1 MKYLLKAAACAA
13 LVLSLCVFASCGSD
27 DDDDDGPSVVAKF
40 ADSGN
45 ARTMFFY
52 DDSTFKVTETV
63 SGAEAVVLRSAE
75 TVVLRGTYTGDPAK
89 KVVLTVTESGTA
101 GVAAGETVTVTV
113 TDDGAMEPDD
123 CDWFGAF
130 EMLQGDLDDE
140 VFYNVTALDDLV
152 GTWSGVAEYTEEYE
166 EWNYDDNGT
175 KYTWTYTDTEKIY
188 CEVLVEKNHA
198 VTLKNKAGSWATE
211 KCIFEDETA
220 AESWAAN
227 MRDSIEEDV
236 EEYGAE
242 IIKET
247 STDSTW
253 KIEVRYRDE
262 SGDVYSTETV
272 TVDYAKLTAT
282 TEGKL
287 VGDLTWSD
295 DGEYRLNIE
304 GGICW
309 MEYHDNGWDQ
319 EEYFKINSAKNKIQ
333 MFDGDDGTYEAT
345 MTKK

>member
-13 LVLSLCVFASCGSD
+13 LVLSLCVFASCGS

-63 SGAEAVVLRSAE
+63 SGAE
-75 TVVLRGTYTGDPAK
+75 TVVLRGTYTGNPAE

-101 GVAAGETVTVTV
+101 GVAAGKTVTVTV
-113 TDDGAMEPDD
+113 TDDGAMESDG

-166 EWNYDDNGT
+166 EWNYDNNGT

-188 CEVLVEKNHA
+188 CELLVEKSHA
-198 VTLKNKAGSWATE
+198 VTLKYKAGSWATE
-211 KCIFEDETA
+211 KCIFEDEA
-220 AESWAAN
+220 AAKSWADN
-227 MRDSIEEDV
+227 MRDSIKEDE
-236 EEYGAE
+236 EEYGADV
-242 IIKET
+242 T
-247 STDSTW
+247 VLTDTDSTW

-287 VGDLTWSD
+287 VGDVTWSD

-309 MEYHDNGWDQ
+309 MEYHDNGWCK

-333 MFDGDDGTYEAT
+333 MFEDDGTYGLT